1 MANLSIRNTAPIR
14 STRAQDWALVV
25 LAIWLFISPW
35 VLNFGSAAAGNTG
48 GAEIAAGS
56 GIGHAAWNAW
66 ILGIILFLVA
76 ISAIGR
82 MQASQE
88 WITLVLG
95 AWIFIAPWVLGF
107 VLLQKA
113 SWDHWVV
120 GVLVFLVALANLWM
134 LRTAAPMGPVNAP
147 STPPRQPPLT

>member
-1 MANLSIRNTAPIR
+1 MANVSIRNTVPIR
-14 STRAQDWALVV
+14 SSRAQDWALVI

-48 GAEIAAGS
+48 GVGAGS

-88 WITLVLG
+88 WISLVLG
-95 AWIFIAPWVLGF
+95 VWIFIAPWVLGF
-107 VLLQKA
+107 VSIPKA

-134 LRTAAPMGPVNAP
+134 LRTAVPIGLVNAA
-147 STPPRQPPLT
+147 STPPREPPLT